1 MLQRNASFRLQNLQT
16 LQSMSGG
23 PQGAGRGLARGM
35 GSFAATGLTG
45 ATAMAGQ
52 SMTQEQII
60 SWMEDAM
67 VKPGAS
73 SSSSSTSSSS
83 SSGTTSGSSAST
95 SNNLPRLQSIGDL
108 MRHQSM
114 SDILGKN
121 NSVANLAKALNGQAG
136 GGGAGGGGGG
146 GSGRSNNKG
155 NLTIPGVTMLKED
168 EVKV

>member
-1 MLQRNASFRLQNLQT
+1 MG
-16 LQSMSGG
+16 MSGG
-23 PQGAGRGLARGM
+23 PKGAGRGLARGM
-35 GSFAATGLTG
+35 GSFAATSLTG

-73 SSSSSTSSSS
+73 SSS
-83 SSGTTSGSSAST
+83 AST
-95 SNNLPRLQSIGDL
+95 NLPRLQSIGDL

-136 GGGAGGGGGG
+136 GGGGGG
-146 GSGRSNNKG
+146 GSGRSNKG
-155 NLTIPGVTMLKED
+155 NLTIPG
-168 EVKV
+168 